1 MEFCDYHNGMFTNTH
16 SNRIDNTMKQS
27 TIQSIAAILTLV
39 ATTSVGTICHADN
52 PIIQTKYT
60 ADPAPMVYD
69 GTVYVEP
76 LTYNAGGALVKNPLG
91 QGTKQKCS
99 VSIVINTI

>member
-1 MEFCDYHNGMFTNTH
+1 MTRSELH
-16 SNRIDNTMKQS
+16 K
-27 TIQSIAAILTLV
+27 LV
-39 ATTSVGTICHADN
+39 AGVVITATIMSGSIYDADN
-52 PIIQTKYT
+52 PIVQTKFT
-60 ADPAPMVYD
+60 ADPDPVVYD

-76 LTYNAGGALVKNPLG
+76 LTYNAGGTLVKNPLG